1 MESMPKLPKVTYTG
15 SFKSVVAGTPGS
27 VWKTNEDKP
36 SYVDGRLIGRSKVLE
51 FCLVRPGCWCKIPPP
66 CVGLCAPFI
75 ACGSTCRTTCG
86 SVCGPVCGPCFKL
99 PGMCKTEC
107 GKVCGPVCGPCFKLP
122 GMCRT
127 ECGKVCGPVC
137 GPCFK
142 LPGMCRT
149 ECGKVCGP
157 VCGPCFKLPGMCRTE
172 CGKVCGPVCGP
183 CFKLPGMC
191 RTECDKVCGPVCGP
205 CFKLPG
211 MCRTECGKVCNPI
224 CNPICSF
231 GKSCWAG
238 CWGGCGKVCE
248 PICTPCRSFGKSC
261 WLALVPFM
269 CCVCCTCHP
278 RKPSIEVEGDKRL
291 QVGYPC
297 HIEACWYCG
306 GCSLDVTFL
315 WDLCGCLGPTSDLMQ
330 NGHFEPRELHNS
342 KWAAK
347 IPEAKRS
354 VPKLTAAPAAQ
365 TMDANTA

>member
-27 VWKTNEDKP
+27 VWKTDEDKP

-86 SVCGPVCGPCFKL
+86 SVCGS
-99 PGMCKTEC
+99 
-107 GKVCGPVCGPCFKLP
+107 
-122 GMCRT
+122 
-127 ECGKVCGPVC
+127 
-137 GPCFK
+137 
-142 LPGMCRT
+142 
-149 ECGKVCGP
+149 
-157 VCGPCFKLPGMCRTE
+157 
-172 CGKVCGPVCGP
+172 
-183 CFKLPGMC
+183 
-191 RTECDKVCGPVCGP
+191 VCGP

>member
-1 MESMPKLPKVTYTG
+1 MESLPKLPKVTYTG

-75 ACGSTCRTTCG
+75 ACGTTCRTTCG
-86 SVCGPVCGPCFKL
+86 SVCGPVCDPC
-99 PGMCKTEC
+99 C
-107 GKVCGPVCGPCFKLP
+107 KLP

-149 ECGKVCGP
+149 ECGKVC
-157 VCGPCFKLPGMCRTE
+157 
-172 CGKVCGPVCGP
+172 
-183 CFKLPGMC
+183 
-191 RTECDKVCGPVCGP
+191 
-205 CFKLPG
+205 
-211 MCRTECGKVCNPI
+211 NPI
-224 CNPICSF
+224 CDPICSF

-248 PICTPCRSFGKSC
+248 PICTPCRSVGKSC

-278 RKPSIEVEGDKRL
+278 RKPTIEPEGDKQL

-347 IPEAKRS
+347 IPEAKRA

>member
-1 MESMPKLPKVTYTG
+1 MESLPKLPKVTYTG

-75 ACGSTCRTTCG
+75 ACGTTCRTTCD
-86 SVCGPVCGPCFKL
+86 SVCEPICTPCFKLPGQCRTACGKACGPVCGPCFKL
-99 PGMCKTEC
+99 PGQ
-107 GKVCGPVCGPCFKLP
+107 
-122 GMCRT
+122 
-127 ECGKVCGPVC
+127 
-137 GPCFK
+137 
-142 LPGMCRT
+142 
-149 ECGKVCGP
+149 
-157 VCGPCFKLPGMCRTE
+157 
-172 CGKVCGPVCGP
+172 
-183 CFKLPGMC
+183 
-191 RTECDKVCGPVCGP
+191 
-205 CFKLPG
+205 
-211 MCRTECGKVCNPI
+211 CRTECGKVCNPI
-224 CNPICSF
+224 CEPICSF

-248 PICTPCRSFGKSC
+248 PICTPCRSVGKSC

-278 RKPSIEVEGDKRL
+278 RKPTIEPEGDKQL

-342 KWAAK
+342 LWAAK

-354 VPKLTAAPAAQ
+354 VPKPTAAPAAQ

>member
-27 VWKTNEDKP
+27 VWKTDEDKP

-122 GMCRT
+122 GMCKT
-127 ECGKVCGPVC
+127 ECG
-137 GPCFK
+137 
-142 LPGMCRT
+142 
-149 ECGKVCGP
+149 
-157 VCGPCFKLPGMCRTE
+157 
-172 CGKVCGPVCGP
+172 
-183 CFKLPGMC
+183 
-191 RTECDKVCGPVCGP
+191 KVCGPVCGP

>member
-27 VWKTNEDKP
+27 VWKTDEDKP

-51 FCLVRPGCWCKIPPP
+51 FCLVRPGCWCRVPPP

-86 SVCGPVCGPCFKL
+86 SVCGS
-99 PGMCKTEC
+99 
-107 GKVCGPVCGPCFKLP
+107 VCGPCFKLP

-127 ECGKVCGPVC
+127 ECG
-137 GPCFK
+137 
-142 LPGMCRT
+142 
-149 ECGKVCGP
+149 
-157 VCGPCFKLPGMCRTE
+157 
-172 CGKVCGPVCGP
+172 
-183 CFKLPGMC
+183 
-191 RTECDKVCGPVCGP
+191 KVCGPVCGP